1 MIMGFDLGG
10 IFKSFVNPATL
21 LQLAAGPAGW
31 ASIATQTLLSSVG
44 SQVIQQL
51 GQQMGLPQSMI
62 SLAQSAFSQNFGGV
76 GSALNLGQAVSG
88 LAQQFNLSPTEQGN
102 LQRTSQDFADNLT
115 SMFMDRLK
123 GGGSDEDSQSFK
135 AGGKAGGSLL
145 MKIAIALGKLLD
157 KKMTEMAN
165 LTDQIGKLGSGK
177 DNQSK
182 LGELTGKLQGLSQ
195 EVSMLSNALTNTI
208 KTIGESNST
217 IARKG

>member
-1 MIMGFDLGG
+1 MGFDLGG
-10 IFKSFVNPATL
+10 IFKSLVNPATL

-31 ASIATQTLLSSVG
+31 ASIATQTLLGAVG

-51 GQQMGLPQSMI
+51 GQQIGLPSSVI
-62 SLAQSAFSQNFGGV
+62 NLAQNAFSQNFGGL
-76 GSALNLGQAVSG
+76 GAGLNINQAVSG

-102 LQRTSQDFADNLT
+102 LQRVSQDFEKNLT
-115 SMFMDRLK
+115 SMFVDRLR
-123 GGGSDEDSQSFK
+123 GGGDDEDSQSFK

-157 KKMTEMAN
+157 QKMTEMAN
-165 LTDQIGKLGSGK
+165 LTDEIGSLGSGG

-208 KTIGESNST
+208 KTIGEANST
-217 IARKG
+217 ISRKG

>member
-1 MIMGFDLGG
+1 MNF
-10 IFKSFVNPATL
+10 NPL
-21 LQLAAGPAGW
+21 SLAKALITPQNLMLAMTGPAGW
-31 ASIATQTLLSSVG
+31 GAIATQTLLSTVG

-62 SLAQSAFSQNFGGV
+62 SLAQSAFSQNFAGAGG
-76 GSALNLGQAVSG
+76 ALSLNQAVSG
-88 LAQQFNLSPTEQGN
+88 LAQQFNLSPSQQGN
-102 LQRTSQDFADNLT
+102 LQRASQDFANNLT
-115 SMFMDRLK
+115 SMFVDRLR
-123 GGGSDEDSQSFK
+123 GGGGEDDDSK
-135 AGGKAGGSLL
+135 AFASGGKAGGSLL

-165 LTDQIGKLGSGK
+165 LTDEIGRLGSGG

>member
-1 MIMGFDLGG
+1 MDF
-10 IFKSFVNPATL
+10 FKSITGAFTNPATL

-31 ASIATQTLLSSVG
+31 ASIATQTLMSTVG

-51 GQQMGLPQSMI
+51 GKQMGLPPAVI
-62 SLAQSAFSQNFGGV
+62 NLAQSAAGFSGAP
-76 GSALNLGQAVSG
+76 SIGQAVSSLG
-88 LAQQFNLSPTEQGN
+88 QQFNLSPTQQGS
-102 LQRTSQDFADNLT
+102 LQRASQDFANNLT
-115 SMFMDRLK
+115 SMFVDRLR
-123 GGGSDEDSQSFK
+123 GGGNDEDSQAFR
-135 AGGKAGGSLL
+135 AGGKTGGTLL

-157 KKMTEMAN
+157 QKMTEMAN
-165 LTDQIGKLGSGK
+165 LTDQIGSLGSGS

-208 KTIGESNST
+208 KTIGEANST

>member
-1 MIMGFDLGG
+1 MSFLGG
-10 IFKSFVNPATL
+10 VFKSMVNPMTL
-21 LQLAAGPAGW
+21 AQLAMGPAGW
-31 ASIATQTLLSSVG
+31 ASIAARTLLTAVG

-62 SLAQSAFSQNFGGV
+62 NLAQNAFSQTVGG
-76 GSALNLGQAVSG
+76 GNPLSIGQAVSS
-88 LAQQFNLSPTEQGN
+88 LAQQFNLSPSQQGN
-102 LQRTSQDFADNLT
+102 LQRVSQEFSDNLT
-115 SMFMDRLK
+115 SMFMSRLRS
-123 GGGSDEDSQSFK
+123 GGGEDEDSK
-135 AGGKAGGSLL
+135 AFASGGKAGGSLL

-165 LTDQIGKLGSGK
+165 LTDQIGKLGSGSS
-177 DNQSK
+177 NQSK

-208 KTIGESNST
+208 KTIGEANST